1 MPAQLGLQSE
11 DIYDLSII
19 RDLGAETIQTI
30 IDKLSSLDPP
40 PFRPS
45 DLHQA
50 LNNILPDRSNEV
62 DGVMRQLMFLYN
74 IRRVRTLSVKDLLEG
89 LLYDIT
95 TADQRWTSEEIT
107 RWKALEPQL
116 SNLFSLQNVSTIVK
130 ALNLAYDYADI
141 LQNVKILTDIR
152 PVFKEDASD
161 ILGAIVSFTL
171 RLYLDG
177 REGSKSLSIALDKE
191 DVEKLKQICERALEK
206 AKTAKSFMHKNN
218 IQRTFIFGEE

>member
-30 IDKLSSLDPP
+30 IDKLSSLYPP

-62 DGVMRQLMFLYN
+62 DSVMRQLMFLYN

-95 TADQRWTSEEIT
+95 TADQRWTNEEIT